1 MYDSSRVACVSHL
14 KLEFNL
20 VKMKKSFC
28 FNITF
33 LLIVH
38 VYITSYIT
46 SLRFLRLY
54 KLKLHRE
61 SR

>member
-14 KLEFNL
+14 KLELNL

-38 VYITSYIT
+38 VYITSYVT
-46 SLRFLRLY
+46 SLRF
-54 KLKLHRE
+54 
-61 SR
+61 